1 MRCIRITD
9 GRATPFSQFQ
19 RKEKHD
25 MEGDIAS
32 MGQFIGAGLAA
43 IGSGAAAIGVGHV
56 AGNFLAGALR
66 NPSAAAGQT
75 ATLFIGIAFAE
86 ALGIFAFLV
95 ALLLMFAV

>member
-1 MRCIRITD
+1 
-9 GRATPFSQFQ
+9 
-19 RKEKHD
+19 
-25 MEGDIAS
+25 MEGDIAQ

-56 AGNFLAGALR
+56 AGNYHAGALR
-66 NPSAAAGQT
+66 NPSAAESQT
-75 ATLFIGIAFAE
+75 ATLFIGLAFAE

>member
-1 MRCIRITD
+1 
-9 GRATPFSQFQ
+9 
-19 RKEKHD
+19 

-43 IGSGAAAIGVGHV
+43 IGSGARRHRRGQRGRQLPGGRPAQPVG
-56 AGNFLAGALR
+56 GW
-66 NPSAAAGQT
+66 SQT
-75 ATLFIGIAFAE
+75 ATLFIGLAFAE